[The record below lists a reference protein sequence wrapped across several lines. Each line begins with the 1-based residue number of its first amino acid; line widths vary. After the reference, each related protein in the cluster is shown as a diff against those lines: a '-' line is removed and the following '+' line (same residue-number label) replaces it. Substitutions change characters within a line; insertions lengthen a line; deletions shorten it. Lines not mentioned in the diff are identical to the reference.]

1 MIGLVFVPTSNLYV
15 GLNLT
20 KSGGH
25 YQMNELLSTLMLLKL
40 FQVPLLSRYQS
51 RENQ

>member
-1 MIGLVFVPTSNLYV
+1 MGLVFAPTSNLYV

-25 YQMNELLSTLMLLKL
+25 YQMNELLSTLMLLK
-40 FQVPLLSRYQS
+40 QWKVPLLSRYQS